1 MKIYYGIAN
10 QLKDVTTICFT
21 KLLYGTKCIIP
32 SGDHERSLF
41 FTDPI
46 LNVLKSIF
54 IKIDNVT
61 TEYTANNHIY
71 IDLLTNTVECVNLH
85 EVINK
90 LNNIHDSLTF
100 KHGSLKDEYPE
111 QKLSVKYIKG
121 NEKILEIG
129 ANIGRNTLVIASL
142 LNDQNNLV
150 TLECC
155 EPIALQLIENKN
167 LNNCNFN
174 VECAALSNRKLI
186 QQGWNTTPSDVLLDG
201 YSWVNTISLDNLKNK
216 YNIEFDTL
224 VLDCEG
230 AFYYILMDMPEILN
244 NINLIIMENDYTDN
258 NHKMYVDNVLKN
270 NNFYRDYFEIGG
282 WGPCYNNFYEVWKR
296 L

>member
-1 MKIYYGIAN
+1 MKIYYGISS
-10 QLKDVTTICFT
+10 QFKDVTSICFT
-21 KLLYGTKCIIP
+21 KLLYGTICIIP
-32 SGDHERSLF
+32 SGDHERALL
-41 FTDPI
+41 FTDP
-46 LNVLKSIF
+46 LVNVLKTIF
-54 IKIDNVT
+54 IEIDNVIT
-61 TEYTANNHIY
+61 QYTYNKHIY
-71 IDLLTNTVECVNLH
+71 INLLTNTVECVNMD

-90 LNNIHDSLTF
+90 LNNIHDTLVFNDDTI
-100 KHGSLKDEYPE
+100 KHEYSE
-111 QKLSVKYIKG
+111 QKLSVKYITG
-121 NEKILEIG
+121 NEKVLEIG

-167 LNNCNFN
+167 SNNYTFN
-174 VECAALSNRKLI
+174 VECAALSNRQLI
-186 QQGWNTTPSDVLLDG
+186 QKGWNTMPSDVLLDG
-201 YSWVNTISLDNLKNK
+201 YNWVNTITLDNLKNK

-244 NINLIIMENDYTDN
+244 NIKLIIMENDYTDN
-258 NHKMYVDNVLKN
+258 NHKLYVDNVLKN

-296 L
+296 F